1 MFPYDIQGYSK
12 VVVFLA
18 TIPVPQYRRPRCE
31 QAKGSRHV
39 LVLKAVIKKVLAIV
53 FSGMTMAEI
62 FDLFL
67 PTRQSAFVQRRRSL
81 LILSRVR
88 LVAATFAVL
97 TPLWIPIDLIIFET
111 ALAMYLAALRVM
123 ASIAFVLLAL
133 SYRGSDSVA
142 VARWGLVWLLTIP
155 TVFFLISHPLLAQFA
170 INDPA
175 QQVIAA
181 GYAFLPFVM
190 VAGLSVFPITA
201 LEGALLGLPLVA
213 AYFLTGVL
221 GYQLLPFASHL
232 GAQWLLLLL
241 AMVATLSGMSQLHFM
256 SQLVDQSSHDGL
268 TRAYNRRVGEE
279 MLVQQFVTA
288 VRSKT
293 PLALAFVDLDN
304 FKSINDKYG
313 HEEGDNALRT
323 AAASLRKVL
332 RRGDILIR
340 WGGEEFLAVM
350 PNTDPAGAAIAVSRL
365 RATGLGIRP
374 DGRPLTASIG
384 VAERVADGTE
394 SWNELVERAD
404 QRMYAAKQSG
414 KDRVIGVGNA
424 VLGETVQ
431 AVA

>member
-1 MFPYDIQGYSK
+1 M
-12 VVVFLA
+12 L
-18 TIPVPQYRRPRCE
+18 
-31 QAKGSRHV
+31 
-39 LVLKAVIKKVLAIV
+39 VIKLLIKRVLSIV

-111 ALAMYLAALRVM
+111 ALAVYLAALRVL

-133 SYRGSDSVA
+133 SYRGSDSMA
-142 VARWGLVWLLTIP
+142 VARWGLVWLLVIP
-155 TVFFLISHPLLAQFA
+155 TVFFLVSHPLLAQFA

-201 LEGALLGLPLVA
+201 LEGALLGLPLVV
-213 AYFLTGVL
+213 AYFLTGLL

-279 MLVQQFVTA
+279 MLVQQFVTSI
-288 VRSKT
+288 RSKT
-293 PLALAFVDLDN
+293 PLSLAFVDLDN
-304 FKSINDKYG
+304 FKSINDRYG
-313 HEEGDNALRT
+313 HEEGDGALRH
-323 AAASLRKVL
+323 ASASLRKVL

-350 PNTDPAGAAIAVSRL
+350 PNTDPAGAAIAIGRL
-365 RATGLGIRP
+365 RSNGLGIRP

-384 VAERVADGTE
+384 VAERLADE
-394 SWNELVERAD
+394 VENWNDLVERAD

-414 KDRVIGVGNA
+414 KDRVIGCGDL
-424 VLGETVQ
+424 VLGDSPE
-431 AVA
+431 AA

>member
-1 MFPYDIQGYSK
+1 MQRFQSRITVSQG
-12 VVVFLA
+12 
-18 TIPVPQYRRPRCE
+18 PW
-31 QAKGSRHV
+31 KGIRKQRV
-39 LVLKAVIKKVLAIV
+39 LVLKAVIKKVLAVV
-53 FSGMTMAEI
+53 FSGMTMSEI

-88 LVAATFAVL
+88 LVALTFAVL
-97 TPLWIPIDLIIFET
+97 TPLWIPVDLVIFET
-111 ALAMYLAALRVM
+111 TLAMYLAALRVM

-133 SYRGSDSVA
+133 SFRGSDSVA

-201 LEGALLGLPLVA
+201 LEGALLGLPLVV

-288 VRSKT
+288 ARSKI
-293 PLALAFVDLDN
+293 PLSLAFVDLDN

-313 HEEGDNALRT
+313 HEEGDNALRI
-323 AAASLRKVL
+323 ASASLRKVL

-340 WGGEEFLAVM
+340 WGGEEFIAVM
-350 PNTDPAGAAIAVSRL
+350 PNTDPAGAAIAIARL
-365 RATGLGIRP
+365 RSAGLGIRP

-384 VAERVADGTE
+384 VAERLTDGIE

-404 QRMYAAKQSG
+404 HRMYAAKQSG
-414 KDRVIGVGNA
+414 KDRVIGCGDL
-424 VLGETVQ
+424 VLGETVSQ
-431 AVA
+431 ALA

>member
-1 MFPYDIQGYSK
+1 MS
-12 VVVFLA
+12 
-18 TIPVPQYRRPRCE
+18 
-31 QAKGSRHV
+31 
-39 LVLKAVIKKVLAIV
+39 
-53 FSGMTMAEI
+53 EI

-97 TPLWIPIDLIIFET
+97 TPLWIPVDLIIFET

-201 LEGALLGLPLVA
+201 LEGALLGLPLVG

-288 VRSKT
+288 MRSKT
-293 PLALAFVDLDN
+293 PLSLAFVDLDN

-323 AAASLRKVL
+323 ASASLRKVL

-350 PNTDPAGAAIAVSRL
+350 PNTDPAGAAIAVARL
-365 RATGLGIRP
+365 RSAGLGIRP

-384 VAERVADGTE
+384 VAERLADGTE
-394 SWNELVERAD
+394 NWNELVERAD
-404 QRMYAAKQSG
+404 HRMYAAKQSG
-414 KDRVIGVGNA
+414 KDRVIGCGDV
-424 VLGETVQ
+424 VLGETAAS

>member
-1 MFPYDIQGYSK
+1 M
-12 VVVFLA
+12 
-18 TIPVPQYRRPRCE
+18 
-31 QAKGSRHV
+31 

-53 FSGMTMAEI
+53 FSGMTMSEI

-97 TPLWIPIDLIIFET
+97 TPLWIPVDLIIFET
-111 ALAMYLAALRVM
+111 TLAMYLAALRVM

-201 LEGALLGLPLVA
+201 LEGALLGLPLVG

-288 VRSKT
+288 IRSKI
-293 PLALAFVDLDN
+293 PLSLAFVDLDN

-323 AAASLRKVL
+323 ASASLRKVL

-350 PNTDPAGAAIAVSRL
+350 PNTDPAGAAIAVARL
-365 RATGLGIRP
+365 RSAGLGMRP
-374 DGRPLTASIG
+374 DWRPLTASIG
-384 VAERVADGTE
+384 VAERLADGTE
-394 SWNELVERAD
+394 NWNELVERAD
-404 QRMYAAKQSG
+404 HRMYAAKQSG
-414 KDRVIGVGNA
+414 KDRVIGCGDV
-424 VLGETVQ
+424 VLAETSTS

>member
-1 MFPYDIQGYSK
+1 MRQRQWPLRLFLLQGFQTGITVGAERSGQKEAQK
-12 VVVFLA
+12 VRA
-18 TIPVPQYRRPRCE
+18 
-31 QAKGSRHV
+31 
-39 LVLKAVIKKVLAIV
+39 LKEFIKKILSVV

-67 PTRQSAFVQRRRSL
+67 PTRQSAFVQRRRAL

-97 TPLWIPIDLIIFET
+97 TPLWIPVDLVIFET
-111 ALAMYLAALRVM
+111 SLAMYLSALRVL
-123 ASIAFVLLAL
+123 ACISFAVLAL
-133 SYRGSDSVA
+133 SFRGSDSVV
-142 VARWGLVWLLTIP
+142 VARWGLVWLLVIP
-155 TVFFLISHPLLAQFA
+155 TVFFLISHPLLGQFA
-170 INDPA
+170 ITDPA

-201 LEGALLGLPLVA
+201 LEGALMGLPLVG

-241 AMVATLSGMSQLHFM
+241 ASVSTLAGMSQLHFM

-279 MLVQQFVTA
+279 MLIQQFVTA
-288 VRSKT
+288 MRSKT
-293 PLALAFVDLDN
+293 PMSLAFIDLDN

-313 HEEGDNALRT
+313 HEEGDNALRGAS
-323 AAASLRKVL
+323 AALRKIL

-340 WGGEEFLAVM
+340 WGGEEFLVVM
-350 PNTDPAGAAIAVSRL
+350 PNTDPSGAMIAVSRM
-365 RATGLGIRP
+365 RQTGFGIRP
-374 DGRPLTASIG
+374 DGKPLTASIG
-384 VAERVADGTE
+384 VAERVLDASEGWAD
-394 SWNELVERAD
+394 LVEKAD

-414 KDRVIGVGNA
+414 KDRAIGCGDLLLA
-424 VLGETVQ
+424 AAQ
-431 AVA
+431 A

>member
-1 MFPYDIQGYSK
+1 ML
-12 VVVFLA
+12 VF
-18 TIPVPQYRRPRCE
+18 
-31 QAKGSRHV
+31 
-39 LVLKAVIKKVLAIV
+39 KAVIKKVLAIV
-53 FSGMTMAEI
+53 FSGMTMSEI

-97 TPLWIPIDLIIFET
+97 TPLWIPVDLIIFET
-111 ALAMYLAALRVM
+111 TLAMYLAALRVM

-288 VRSKT
+288 MRSKT
-293 PLALAFVDLDN
+293 PLSLAFVDLDN

-313 HEEGDNALRT
+313 HEEGDNALRNAST
-323 AAASLRKVL
+323 SLRKVL

-350 PNTDPAGAAIAVSRL
+350 PNTDPAGAAIAIARL
-365 RATGLGIRP
+365 RSAGLGMRP
-374 DGRPLTASIG
+374 DGRPLTASVG
-384 VAERVADGTE
+384 VAERIADGTE

-404 QRMYAAKQSG
+404 HRMYAAKQSG
-414 KDRVIGVGNA
+414 KDRVIGCGD
-424 VLGETVQ
+424 VLLAETAASVP
-431 AVA
+431 A

>member
-1 MFPYDIQGYSK
+1 
-12 VVVFLA
+12 
-18 TIPVPQYRRPRCE
+18 
-31 QAKGSRHV
+31 
-39 LVLKAVIKKVLAIV
+39 
-53 FSGMTMAEI
+53 MTMSEI

-97 TPLWIPIDLIIFET
+97 TPLWIPVDLIIFET
-111 ALAMYLAALRVM
+111 TLAMYLAALRVM

-201 LEGALLGLPLVA
+201 LEGALLGLPLVV

-288 VRSKT
+288 MRSKI
-293 PLALAFVDLDN
+293 PLSLAFVDLDN

-313 HEEGDNALRT
+313 HEEGDNALR
-323 AAASLRKVL
+323 AASTSLRKVL

-350 PNTDPAGAAIAVSRL
+350 PNTDPAGAAIAVARL
-365 RATGLGIRP
+365 RSAGLGMRP

-384 VAERVADGTE
+384 VAERIADGTE

-404 QRMYAAKQSG
+404 HRMYAAKQSG
-414 KDRVIGVGNA
+414 KDRVIGCGD
-424 VLGETVQ
+424 VLLAET
-431 AVA
+431 AA